1 MKKKKKRNMNAKITL
16 YVEYNHATLSEPFM
30 RLLSLNRWSE
40 VFIGEQKE
48 FVRSRDG
55 GGSWKR

>member
-1 MKKKKKRNMNAKITL
+1 MNAKITL